1 MLAANR
7 GLKSM
12 GLLRAVCGVAL
23 MAIAAPPA
31 HAAEDPGRAALITKP
46 VNWSA
51 EATAAQMASA
61 YPKDAK
67 GVGFANL
74 GCILGT
80 GGVLKDCRVV
90 GEAPQGF
97 GFGAAAMVLAPSFKA
112 HYTPGEEGASVL
124 LPLEFDPAG
133 AKPPIDPINCLQ
145 PLCVLEIAPGKATPA
160 QP

>member
-1 MLAANR
+1 MIIIRIA
-7 GLKSM
+7 
-12 GLLRAVCGVAL
+12 RAWAVAL
-23 MAIAAPPA
+23 TVTSCGAAF
-31 HAAEDPGRAALITKP
+31 AAEPPGHGAVMTKP
-46 VNWSA
+46 VDWSA
-51 EATAAQMASA
+51 RASEAQLAAA

-80 GGVLKDCRVV
+80 GGLLTQCQLV

-97 GFGAAAMVLAPSFKA
+97 GFGAAALGLAPTFKA
-112 HYTPGEEGASVL
+112 HYAAGEEGSSVL
-124 LPLEFDPAG
+124 LPLEFDPPGPRPA
-133 AKPPIDPINCLQ
+133 IDPINCLQ